1 MLKTIDKS
9 ELENLDEATRQ
20 QMMINGDG
28 EYVIAQTDEK
38 EWKKH
43 QERVKASAAAQER
56 ANKGDQELQTRGLEC
71 PIDKRLFVDPV
82 TTPCCQRT
90 YCNECISTALIDSD
104 LTCPSCST
112 ENVTLE
118 ELVSDDEIQVKVD
131 AYRSEKAAEKKQG
144 DDTKSTDSS
153 PKVKAA
159 TPTKSSASSPS
170 GSQSPSAGS
179 SNGNVASKKRSA
191 EEISDSKSLAP
202 TAPEMKRQRSGEG
215 SKDIKAL
222 PATAN
227 NTTAL
232 PVASSMPNLPFNQ
245 IMPPDMTQMMQ
256 SMGGQ
261 NMNFPMPIPMP
272 MTGMPGMPFMPNM
285 NMSMMNPGLMGNFM
299 PPNFNMNG
307 MNGMDMMNGMNG
319 MNGAN
324 GMNGMSGMNSMN
336 FMNGM
341 NGMNFPTN
349 QQAHGNFH
357 PPKNSNINGNNFGQ
371 QKMHPNHRQ
380 NNQLA
385 GVPTGPR
392 KATVPSGPSMA
403 NKFSNQQR
411 HLGKEEDNAYMRQ
424 PVNPHR
430 HQNRQKR
437 VRPSDYREL
446 GA

>member
-43 QERVKASAAAQER
+43 QEKVKASAAAQER
-56 ANKGDQELQTRGLEC
+56 ANKGDQELQSRGLEC

-82 TTPCCQRT
+82 KTPCCQRT
-90 YCNECISTALIDSD
+90 CCNECISTALIDSD

-118 ELVSDDEIQVKVD
+118 ELVSDQEMQVKVD
-131 AYRSEKAAEKKQG
+131 AYKAEKAAEKKQ
-144 DDTKSTDSS
+144 DDESKSVSSS
-153 PKVKAA
+153 PA
-159 TPTKSSASSPS
+159 KSPASSHS
-170 GSQSPSAGS
+170 GSKSPTAGS
-179 SNGNVASKKRSA
+179 TNGNHSSRKRGA
-191 EEISDSKSLAP
+191 DEMSDSKTLAP
-202 TAPEMKRQRSGEG
+202 TAPEMKRQRSGESTIS
-215 SKDIKAL
+215 SKPSPQKSNS
-222 PATAN
+222 T
-227 NTTAL
+227 
-232 PVASSMPNLPFNQ
+232 PVPPEKSSTPTLPFHQ
-245 IMPPDMTQMMQ
+245 MMPPDMSQMMQ
-256 SMGGQ
+256 NFGGQ
-261 NMNFPMPIPMP
+261 NMNFPMP
-272 MTGMPGMPFMPNM
+272 MPGMPFMPNLSM
-285 NMSMMNPGLMGNFM
+285 DMTMMNPGMMSMPGGFM

-307 MNGMDMMNGMNG
+307 MNGMNPTAG
-319 MNGAN
+319 
-324 GMNGMSGMNSMN
+324 MN

-341 NGMNFPTN
+341 NFPPN
-349 QQAHGNFH
+349 PANGNFCN
-357 PPKNSNINGNNFGQ
+357 PNNPQMNGNNFSH
-371 QKMHPNHRQ
+371 QKMHSNH
-380 NNQLA
+380 NQPDHMP

-392 KATVPSGPSMA
+392 NQPAPTGPSLA

-411 HLGKEEDNAYMRQ
+411 HTGKEEDNAYMRQ